1 LFCPYWRKKG
11 LKAGN
16 VDLIIGKYLK
26 FSRNL
31 CCFKKRSSVKIEK
44 FPPSFVGGFQQ
55 ALFIEIT
62 QDAI

>member
-1 LFCPYWRKKG
+1 MPLLDEKG

-26 FSRNL
+26 FSQNL
-31 CCFKKRSSVKIEK
+31 CCLKKRSGVRIEK
-44 FPPSFVGGFQQ
+44 FQ